1 MVEVPVVQD
10 AVFLQEEGSVV
21 SSNVTELS
29 SIQQSL
35 VVQDTGEVNSPKR
48 KRWKRMARK
57 RASRCGDTSMGDLS
71 GKRML
76 VFDDVRDFRREKKQK
91 KPNGPKRSRPQTAY
105 LPRRRCSSLP

>member
-10 AVFLQEEGSVV
+10 AMFLQEEGSVV
-21 SSNVTELS
+21 SANVTELY

-76 VFDDVRDFRREKKQK
+76 VFDDVR
-91 KPNGPKRSRPQTAY
+91 GPFGI
-105 LPRRRCSSLP
+105 C